1 MSQDMSGE
9 AERELRKEYRR
20 RRKEERLIKKGI
32 DPQCPIKHL
41 QTHELEILE
50 RVLKDQGYV
59 RRPKTG
65 KMLKRKHR
73 PLSAGQIVWIMQA
86 IFQVKIS
93 HKKVL
98 EYKHYLK
105 EKGIL

>member
-1 MSQDMSGE
+1 MNQILGD
-9 AERELRKEYRR
+9 AEEELRKENRR
-20 RRKEERLIKKGI
+20 RRKEERLVKKGI

-41 QTHELEILE
+41 QRHELEILE
-50 RVLKDQGYV
+50 RLLKDQGYV

-65 KMLKRKHR
+65 KILKRKHR
-73 PLSAGQIVWIMQA
+73 PLSASQIVWIMQA
-86 IFQVKIS
+86 IFLAKIS

-98 EYKHYLK
+98 EYRHYLK